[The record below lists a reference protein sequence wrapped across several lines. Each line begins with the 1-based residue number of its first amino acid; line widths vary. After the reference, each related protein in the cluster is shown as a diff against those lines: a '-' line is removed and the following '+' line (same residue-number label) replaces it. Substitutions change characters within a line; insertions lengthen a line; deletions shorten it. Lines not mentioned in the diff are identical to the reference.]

1 MNLHEIQ
8 EIQGYKLYP
17 SVTITMPTHRTS
29 PANKQDTI
37 RLKNLAQQA
46 ADQLLKEFKRRE
58 VQGLLDKLDQMVQG
72 VDHRYNL
79 DGLKLFL
86 SAEYAAIFNLPFS
99 LNERVVIQDSFFT
112 RDLVYAMNRTPRYWV
127 LSLSEKPTRL
137 YEATLDLLVE
147 VKGEG
152 FPMEHTGAG
161 GATSLPG
168 GFGVNKSAYRDERHR
183 QFFRKVDAAFRPF
196 HLDDPLPLAV
206 VGVDRF
212 QSFFKEVSAHSDRII
227 TTILGSHDKSSPSN
241 LAKLVWPPVKEKLA
255 EERKLV
261 LDELAKAVG
270 ERRSSSTIGE
280 VWRQAHQGRG
290 LKLVVEEDFHYT
302 ARLDDKGN
310 LHPAQDPT
318 AEGVIPDAVDEIIET
333 VLRKGGT
340 VVFED
345 NGTLEKHGRIA
356 LILRW

>member
-137 YEATLDLLVE
+137 YEATLDSLLRSRVRASPWNTP
-147 VKGEG
+147 VPAGQPA
-152 FPMEHTGAG
+152 FPAG
-161 GATSLPG
+161 
-168 GFGVNKSAYRDERHR
+168 
-183 QFFRKVDAAFRPF
+183 
-196 HLDDPLPLAV
+196 LA
-206 VGVDRF
+206 
-212 QSFFKEVSAHSDRII
+212 
-227 TTILGSHDKSSPSN
+227 
-241 LAKLVWPPVKEKLA
+241 
-255 EERKLV
+255 
-261 LDELAKAVG
+261 
-270 ERRSSSTIGE
+270 
-280 VWRQAHQGRG
+280 
-290 LKLVVEEDFHYT
+290 
-302 ARLDDKGN
+302 
-310 LHPAQDPT
+310 
-318 AEGVIPDAVDEIIET
+318 
-333 VLRKGGT
+333 
-340 VVFED
+340 
-345 NGTLEKHGRIA
+345 
-356 LILRW
+356 

>member
-17 SVTITMPTHRTS
+17 SITITMPTHRTS
-29 PANKQDTI
+29 PANQQDVI

-46 ADQLLKEFKRRE
+46 VDQLLKEFKKRE
-58 VQGLLDKLDQMVQG
+58 VQGLLDKLDQMVRD

-86 SAEYAAIFNLPFS
+86 SAEYANIFHLPFTLS
-99 LNERVVIQDSFFT
+99 ERVVIQDNFFT

-127 LSLSEKPTRL
+127 LSLSEKPNRL
-137 YEATLDLLVE
+137 YEGSHDTLVE
-147 VKGEG
+147 IRGEG
-152 FPMEHTGAG
+152 FPMEHTGPG
-161 GATSLPG
+161 GAAALPG

-196 HLDDPLPLAV
+196 VLDDPLPLAV

-212 QSFFKEVSAHSDRII
+212 QSFFNEVSAHSNRILA
-227 TTILGSHDKSSPSN
+227 TVTGSHDKTSPSN

-255 EERKLV
+255 EERQRV
-261 LDELAKAVG
+261 FGELEKAVG
-270 ERRSSSTIGE
+270 ERKTASTVGE
-280 VWRQAHQGRG
+280 VWRIANQGRG

-302 ARLDDKGN
+302 ARLDDKGA
-310 LHPAQDPT
+310 LHPADDPS
-318 AEGVIPDAVDEIIET
+318 AAGVIPDAVDEIIET
-333 VLRKGGT
+333 VLRKGGS
-340 VVFED
+340 VVFTD

>member
-17 SVTITMPTHRTS
+17 SITITMPTHRTS
-29 PANKQDTI
+29 PANQQDVI

-46 ADQLLKEFKRRE
+46 VDQLLKEFKKRE
-58 VQGLLDKLDQMVQG
+58 VQGLLDKLDQMVRD

-86 SAEYAAIFNLPFS
+86 SAEYANIFHLPFT
-99 LNERVVIQDSFFT
+99 LGERVVIQDNFFT

-137 YEATLDLLVE
+137 YEGSLDTLVE
-147 VKGEG
+147 IKGEG
-152 FPMEHTGAG
+152 FPMEHTGPG
-161 GATSLPG
+161 GAAALPG

-196 HLDDPLPLAV
+196 VLDDPLPLAV

-212 QSFFKEVSAHSDRII
+212 QSFFNEVSAHSNRIL
-227 TTILGSHDKSSPSN
+227 TTVMGSHDKTSPSN

-255 EERKLV
+255 EERQRV
-261 LDELAKAVG
+261 FGELEKAVG
-270 ERRSSSTIGE
+270 ERKTASTVGE
-280 VWRQAHQGRG
+280 VWRIANQGRG

-302 ARLDDKGN
+302 ARLDDKGA
-310 LHPAQDPT
+310 LQPADDPS
-318 AEGVIPDAVDEIIET
+318 AAGVIADAVDEIIET
-333 VLRKGGT
+333 VLRKGGS
-340 VVFED
+340 VVFTD